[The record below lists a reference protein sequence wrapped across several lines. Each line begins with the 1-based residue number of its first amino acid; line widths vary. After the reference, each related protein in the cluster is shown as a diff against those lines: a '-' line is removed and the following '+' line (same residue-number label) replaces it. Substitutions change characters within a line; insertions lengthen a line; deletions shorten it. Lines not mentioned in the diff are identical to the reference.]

1 MRPWCGTTDR
11 LTTKLSETL
20 TLDAHQA
27 ISRAPPVQDVRMT
40 DWSGLQRLPLVD
52 WHPVSQL
59 RAASRTPERTAVPA
73 IDVHNHLG
81 RWLTEG
87 DWMVG
92 DVGALVAIMDDC
104 GIETVVNLD
113 GMWGDEV
120 TANVERYDRAYPGR
134 FLTFCQLDWTQIDD
148 PAALIA
154 SLDDS
159 AARGARGVKV
169 WKNLGLTVR
178 DASGDLVLPDD
189 LRVAEVLRHAG
200 TLGLPVLIHTADP
213 IAFFEPL
220 DARNERLDELLQQRD
235 WWFGDRAVHPTF
247 DRLLDAHA
255 ALVLACPGT
264 RFIGAHA
271 GCAAEDL
278 DRVSRLLDAAPNY
291 SIDIA
296 GRMAELGRQPR
307 RFARLVA
314 EHPDRVLF
322 GTDIYPATAEDFR
335 LHARFLET
343 LDEGF
348 EYAPGEPV
356 PPQGRWT
363 VSGIG
368 LGADALRAVYRDN
381 ATRVLGL

>member
-1 MRPWCGTTDR
+1 

-20 TLDAHQA
+20 TLVAHHA
-27 ISRAPPVQDVRMT
+27 ISAGHARQDV
-40 DWSGLQRLPLVD
+40 DVADLENLPLRD
-52 WHPVSQL
+52 WHPISQL
-59 RAASRTPERTAVPA
+59 RAASTVVTRAAVPA

-81 RWLTEG
+81 RWLSDDG
-87 DWMVG
+87 DWMIG
-92 DVGALVAIMDDC
+92 DVSELVTLMDEC
-104 GIETVVNLD
+104 NIATIVNLD

-120 TANVERYDRAYPGR
+120 TANVDRYDRAFPGR
-134 FLTFCQLDWTQIDD
+134 FLTFCQLDWTRIDE
-148 PAALIA
+148 PGALIA

-159 AARGARGVKV
+159 AARGARGLKV

-178 DASGDLVLPDD
+178 DAAGDLVLPDD
-189 LRVAEVLRHAG
+189 PRVVAVLRHAG
-200 TLGLPVLIHTADP
+200 RLGLPVLIHTADP
-213 IAFFEPL
+213 VAFFEPL
-220 DARNERLDELLQQRD
+220 DAHNERVDELLEQPD
-235 WWFGDRAVHPTF
+235 WWFGDRSVHPTF

-255 ALVLACPGT
+255 ALVLACPDT

-291 SIDIA
+291 AIDIA

-307 RFARLVA
+307 RFAALV
-314 EHPDRVLF
+314 ERHPDRVLF
-322 GTDIYPATAEDFR
+322 GTDIYPASREQFT

-343 LDEGF
+343 LDEAF

-368 LGADALRAVYRDN
+368 LGPEALQAVYRDN

>member
-1 MRPWCGTTDR
+1 MRPWSGTSDR
-11 LTTKLSETL
+11 LTTKLPETL
-20 TLDAHQA
+20 TFGVHHANCGCRGQ
-27 ISRAPPVQDVRMT
+27 QDGRV
-40 DWSGLQRLPLVD
+40 DDLQNLPLTD

-59 RAASRTPERTAVPA
+59 RAASTPVSRTAVPA

-81 RWLTEG
+81 RWLSDGE
-87 DWMVG
+87 WMID
-92 DVGALVAIMDDC
+92 DVPALVAVMDDC
-104 GIETVVNLD
+104 NITTVVNLD

-120 TANVERYDRAYPGR
+120 TANVERYDRAHPER
-134 FLTFCQLDWTQIDD
+134 FLTFCQLDWSLIDT
-148 PAALIA
+148 PSALLA

-178 DASGDLVLPDD
+178 DASGALVLPDD
-189 LRVAEVLRHAG
+189 SRVVEVLTRAG
-200 TLGLPVLIHTADP
+200 DLGLPVLIHTADP

-247 DRLLDAHA
+247 GRLLDAHS

-271 GCAAEDL
+271 GGVAEDL

-291 SIDIA
+291 WIDIA

-307 RFARLVA
+307 RFAALVA
-314 EHPDRVLF
+314 QHPDRVLF
-322 GTDIYPATAEDFR
+322 GTDVYPATAEYFR

-343 LDEGF
+343 LDEAF

-368 LGADALRAVYRDN
+368 LGADALAAVYRDN
-381 ATRVLGL
+381 AVRALGL